1 MADPLTF
8 AMLLE
13 NSHYME
19 LLLAEEDLNEE
30 EKQELADI
38 WRSLKSRQESKFD
51 AIIRLI
57 KDCDKYIKNLDQEIN
72 EIKSNK
78 RHWENKRKCI
88 INIIKA
94 AYEQKLIGSKP
105 TGQKYQATIR
115 PVRSKLVDN
124 YEEWT
129 EIEKK
134 NFTIRKKTT
143 VTRISNDELLEAY
156 QEDLPDKEKLKEE
169 LDSNTGKAPSAAQLI
184 QRVSLTYNLRKR
196 IKTGV

>member
-72 EIKSNK
+72 EIKNNK

-94 AYEQKLIGSKP
+94 AYEQNLIGSKP

>member
-19 LLLAEEDLNEE
+19 LLLAEEELNEE

-72 EIKSNK
+72 EIKNNK

-115 PVRSKLVDN
+115 QVKSKLVDN
-124 YEEWT
+124 YQEWT
-129 EIEKK
+129 DLEKK
-134 NFTIRKKTT
+134 NFTIRKETT
-143 VTRISNDELLEAY
+143 ITRISNNELLESH

-169 LDSNTGKAPSAAQLI
+169 LNNDTGKAPSAAQLI

>member
-19 LLLAEEDLNEE
+19 LLLAEEELNEE

-72 EIKSNK
+72 EIKNNK

-94 AYEQKLIGSKP
+94 AYEQNLIGSKP

>member
-19 LLLAEEDLNEE
+19 LLLAEEELNEE

-72 EIKSNK
+72 EIKNNK

-115 PVRSKLVDN
+115 QVKSKLVDN
-124 YEEWT
+124 YQEWT
-129 EIEKK
+129 DLEKK
-134 NFTIRKKTT
+134 NFTIRKETT
-143 VTRISNDELLEAY
+143 ITRISNNELLEAH

-169 LDSNTGKAPSAAQLI
+169 LNNDTGKAPSAAQLI

>member
-19 LLLAEEDLNEE
+19 LLLAEEELNEE

-72 EIKSNK
+72 EIKNNK

-115 PVRSKLVDN
+115 QVKSKLVDN
-124 YEEWT
+124 YQEWSDL
-129 EIEKK
+129 EKK
-134 NFTIRKKTT
+134 NFTIRKETT
-143 VTRISNDELLEAY
+143 ITRISNNELLEAH

-169 LDSNTGKAPSAAQLI
+169 LNNDTGKAPSAAQLI

>member
-94 AYEQKLIGSKP
+94 AYEQNLIGSKP

>member
-72 EIKSNK
+72 ETKSNK

-94 AYEQKLIGSKP
+94 AYEQNLIGSKP

>member
-72 EIKSNK
+72 EIKNNK

-115 PVRSKLVDN
+115 QVKSKLVDN
-124 YEEWT
+124 YQEWT
-129 EIEKK
+129 DLEKK
-134 NFTIRKKTT
+134 NFTIRKETT
-143 VTRISNDELLEAY
+143 ITRISNNELLEAH

-169 LDSNTGKAPSAAQLI
+169 LNNDTGKAPSAAQLI

>member
-72 EIKSNK
+72 EIKNNK

-94 AYEQKLIGSKP
+94 AYEQNLIGSKP

-124 YEEWT
+124 YEERT